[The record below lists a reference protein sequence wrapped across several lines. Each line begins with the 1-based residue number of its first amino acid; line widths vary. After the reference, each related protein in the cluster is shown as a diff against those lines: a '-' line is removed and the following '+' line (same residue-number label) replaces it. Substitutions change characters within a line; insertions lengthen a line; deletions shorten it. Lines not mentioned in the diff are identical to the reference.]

1 MLSVEE
7 RDVTSLVKRLA
18 PRDRVGSLLEYT

>member
-7 RDVTSLVKRLA
+7 RDVTSLVKCPE